1 MRMLPLAGTTR
12 ANALT
17 HATLGRTFKR
27 GTRYPQGK
35 TYVPVGCGI
44 PKALQATGFFFG
56 VSVPRGGRAS
66 FFVASIGRGVPGGI
80 DKRKECD
87 GHEA

>member
-35 TYVPVGCGI
+35 TYDPVGCGI
-44 PKALQATGFFFG
+44 PKVLQATGSFFG

-66 FFVASIGRGVPGGI
+66 FFVASVGRGVPGGI